1 MFRFTTGWT
10 PDDEYN
16 EEEDEE
22 EDEDE
27 EYLEEEEEEE
37 DANDEDNDNTNKPL
51 SYEEIA
57 EKKRQLFTQRNLEI
71 QRKTALQNAHMTYT
85 TRDVLKAMDDGD
97 AATGMSAEAKAFLSM
112 KPMTAM
118 SRQKNKVFLPGVK
131 RTRVSRKM
139 RVSAEAE
146 KILGLANMLYV
157 QNFVEEAIEKCHE
170 CITVAPHEASP
181 YHTLGLIYE
190 EKGDMAKAMDFYSIA
205 AHVSKKDVELWL
217 RIADMALTLE
227 NRRHAI
233 YCLSRAV
240 KASEGILDDAERNLL
255 RLNSADLYEE
265 FGEKRQAIAQYEQ
278 IIESLGPKDVLID
291 PYDVHIKC
299 MSLCMECNLKPNAA
313 KVLGGYARKNAARVD
328 MKTMLF
334 LIDLVSELDW
344 WEKVVE
350 YVELCRRVWEE
361 KGHFSYKEIKTFPLN
376 CEAMKARA
384 LIMLSGIYKQHKTDE
399 DAIKYERNCEA
410 KLRVGRMCTDVIMD
424 AIEKAAPRAE
434 KGEKNVFPFPDL
446 SSENLFRLAHAHR
459 EHGNDQHK
467 AMEVYKALLI
477 YDKTRDS
484 ADVWEKMADCARI
497 ARGVEGAKQVYEE
510 ICSTRKHSSA
520 ARVQLTEIFLY
531 ELKDEEK
538 AKEMLPSL
546 EELVNDSV
554 DDNVLLRASE
564 LRRSLQNMDDFIRES
579 LPTVQQILDEALDVK
594 AQIQKL
600 RADAKHLQNIEDARN
615 SAYLKKTGGKD
626 GLKKKKQK
634 TGWGGRNGGGSR
646 KEELVPL
653 SKGAFRGFENKRL
666 ERNRELDKKFLTKE
680 EVAEIEREI
689 RGGETKTSEE
699 IAAEKREVQPQEE
712 QNEET
717 NNNSVVDDEGGE
729 TEKDKVERLQREKEA
744 KEFKEEMKKITDQ
757 IDILNKHRDS
767 TASFSHPTQFVMIVQ
782 VLHALLLDGG
792 LKEARS
798 ILDKIVGLS
807 FPRGLSKEQTVA
819 IRYMRT
825 KLSQL
830 EGNAFGMAE
839 QANKVVTAY
848 PDILEMW
855 NIVLRDG
862 CRNTTNAKK
871 VLATAKKAVKAF
883 TFPGNE
889 FDTTNSETTVNEKVP
904 ALLASGY
911 IHGWND
917 QWAVANMHSREALR
931 LAPNEPNVRLGIACS
946 QIHGAVQT
954 HLSVGDSEKNARVLR
969 AICQLNTMAKQ
980 RNDVSPMEATYNAAR
995 ALHQINLMYLA
1006 QPLYEKCLEI
1016 KDEFVKTNKD
1026 LAKNADLSVEA
1037 AYNLSLIY
1045 RASGCDDLARAVLKK
1060 YGSFR

>member
-1 MFRFTTGWT
+1 MFRFTTAWT
-10 PDDEYN
+10 PDDVF
-16 EEEDEE
+16 EEDEE
-22 EDEDE
+22 
-27 EYLEEEEEEE
+27 EEEEEEE
-37 DANDEDNDNTNKPL
+37 DDEAENPNDNDDNTKRRDPNKPL

-57 EKKRQLFTQRNLEI
+57 EKKRRNFTQRNLEI
-71 QRKTALQNAHMTYT
+71 QRKTALQNAQMSYSAH
-85 TRDVLKAMDDGD
+85 DVLKNMDED
-97 AATGMSAEAKAFLSM
+97 ANVGMTDEARAFLSM
-112 KPMTAM
+112 KPLTEVRRA
-118 SRQKNKVFLPGVK
+118 KNKALVPGAK

-157 QNFVEEAIEKCHE
+157 QNFVDEAIEKCHE

-278 IIESLGPKDVLID
+278 IIETLGPKDVLID
-291 PYDVHIKC
+291 PYEIHIKC
-299 MSLCMECNLKPNAA
+299 MNLCLECNLKPNAA

-361 KGHFSYKEIKTFPLN
+361 KGHSSYNEMITFPLN

-399 DAIKYERNCEA
+399 DAIKYEKICEA
-410 KLRVGRMCTDVIMD
+410 RLRVGRMCTDVIME
-424 AIEKAAPRAE
+424 AIEKAAPRAK
-434 KGEKNVFPFPDL
+434 KGENDVFPFPDL
-446 SSENLFRLAHAHR
+446 SSENLFRLAHAYR
-459 EHGNDQHK
+459 EHGNDQQK
-467 AMEVYKALLI
+467 AMEVYKMLII
-477 YDKTRDS
+477 YDETRDIS
-484 ADVWEKMADCARI
+484 DVWEKMADCARR
-497 ARGVEGAKQVYEE
+497 AKGVEGAKQVYEE
-510 ICSTRKHSSA
+510 ICDTRKHSAA

-546 EELVNDSV
+546 EELVNDRANESM
-554 DDNVLLRASE
+554 LHRASE
-564 LRRSLQNMDDFIRES
+564 LRRKLQDWDEFIKES
-579 LPTVQQILDEALDVK
+579 LPTVHQILDEALDVK
-594 AQIQKL
+594 ARTQKL
-600 RADAKHLQNIEDARN
+600 RADAKHVQSIEDARK
-615 SAYLKKTGGKD
+615 SAYLKKIGVKD
-626 GLKKKKQK
+626 GLNNKRRK
-634 TGWGGRNGGGSR
+634 TGWGGRNGGGKR
-646 KEELVPL
+646 KEEIVPL

-666 ERNRELDKKFLTKE
+666 EKNRGLDKKILSKE

-689 RGGETKTSEE
+689 RGEGE
-699 IAAEKREVQPQEE
+699 IAAQENCEE
-712 QNEET
+712 QNEE
-717 NNNSVVDDEGGE
+717 NDCIDEAGGE
-729 TEKDKVERLQREKEA
+729 TEKDKLQRDREA
-744 KEFKEEMKKITDQ
+744 KECEEEIKEIMDQ
-757 IDILNKHRDS
+757 IDTLNKHRDS
-767 TASFSHPTQFVMIVQ
+767 SASFSHPTQFAMIVQ

-819 IRYMRT
+819 IRYIRT

-871 VLATAKKAVKAF
+871 ALATAKRAIKAF

-889 FDTTNSETTVNEKVP
+889 FDTTNSGTTVNEKVP
-904 ALLASGY
+904 ALLASTY

-931 LAPNEPNVRLGIACS
+931 LAPDEPSVRLGIACS

-954 HLSVGDSEKNARVLR
+954 HLNISDSEKNARVLR
-969 AICQLNTMAKQ
+969 AICQLSTMAKQ
-980 RNDVSPMEATYNAAR
+980 RNDVSPMEAAYNAAR
-995 ALHQINLMYLA
+995 ALHQVNLLYLA

-1016 KDEFVKTNKD
+1016 KDECAKTNKV
-1026 LAKNADLSVEA
+1026 LPKNADLSGEA